1 MSNDIFPKPQ
11 IPYSDILTIVE
22 QLNQELNN
30 ENFKP
35 FDIKLEI
42 ESLTERRR
50 KNYIRRL
57 NLDLSIKLFQIKE
70 YIVICQTYKTMAT
83 TEQAKALKQA
93 KVFMATWKGVVT
105 RKQFRAYQYML
116 GSMLNLPITPNKRT
130 IEATQEI
137 MANPYLSQYVKDY
150 DEQSE
155 KITWQAKS
163 FEPHLGLL
171 ERFSHHK

>member
-1 MSNDIFPKPQ
+1 
-11 IPYSDILTIVE
+11 
-22 QLNQELNN
+22 
-30 ENFKP
+30 
-35 FDIKLEI
+35 
-42 ESLTERRR
+42 
-50 KNYIRRL
+50 
-57 NLDLSIKLFQIKE
+57 
-70 YIVICQTYKTMAT
+70 MAT

-155 KITWQAKS
+155 KITWQAQS
-163 FEPHLGLL
+163 SEPHLGLL
-171 ERFSHHK
+171 EHFSHHK